1 MTYLGIT
8 QQESKSA
15 MSSPSLT
22 GPEIAPKSGNVKH
35 VVIFLHGVGS
45 NGDDLIE
52 LGHMVQDGLPDTQFL
67 SPNGA
72 QPFDQAPFGYQ
83 WFSLRERTQEKMLAG
98 VRDAAPVVNAYIDE
112 VKTRFGIEDNQIAL
126 VGFSQGT
133 MTSLYVGLRRPK
145 PLGAIVGFS
154 GAMLGGEELVKN
166 DTPVCLIHG
175 EYDEVVPYAA
185 LAHAKAHLE
194 KAGIAV
200 ETHARPN
207 LGHSIDGPGLET
219 AVKFLQKS
227 FGMGQN

>member
-1 MTYLGIT
+1 MGMTYLGIT

-15 MSSPSLT
+15 MSSPALT
-22 GPEIAPKSGNVKH
+22 GPELAPQSGNVKH

-45 NGDDLIE
+45 NGDDLIS
-52 LGHMVQDGLPDTQFL
+52 LAPLMMDALPDTQFL

-83 WFSLRERTQEKMLAG
+83 WFSLRERSTDKMLAG
-98 VRDAAPVVNAYIDE
+98 VREAAPTVNAYIDE
-112 VKTRFGIEDNQIAL
+112 VKARFNLDDKDIAL

-133 MTSLYVGLRRPK
+133 MTSLYAGLRREK
-145 PLGAIVGFS
+145 PLAAIVGFS
-154 GAMLGGEELVKN
+154 GAMLGGEELTKN
-166 DTPVCLIHG
+166 ETPVCLVHG
-175 EYDEVVPYAA
+175 EWDEVVPYAA

-207 LGHSIDGPGLET
+207 LGHSIDMEGINA
-219 AVKFLQKS
+219 AVACLRKAFTL
-227 FGMGQN
+227 

>member
-1 MTYLGIT
+1 M
-8 QQESKSA
+8 
-15 MSSPSLT
+15 PSTPLS
-22 GPEIAPKSGNVKH
+22 GPEIAPASGTVKH

-52 LGHMVQDGLPDTQFL
+52 LGHMVQDALPDTQFL

-83 WFSLRERTQEKMLAG
+83 WFSLRERTQEKMHAG
-98 VRDAAPVVNAYIDE
+98 VKEVVPAVNAYIDS
-112 VKTRFGIEDNQIAL
+112 VKERFGVNDSQIAL

-133 MTSLYVGLRRPK
+133 MTALYVGLRRER
-145 PLGAIVGFS
+145 PLAAIVGFS

-185 LAHAKAHLE
+185 LAHAKSHLE

-219 AVKFLQKS
+219 MVKFLRKV
-227 FGMGQN
+227 FKL

>member
-1 MTYLGIT
+1 MGMTYLGIT
-8 QQESKSA
+8 SQESKSA

-35 VVIFLHGVGS
+35 VVIFMHGVGS

-52 LGHMVQDGLPDTQFL
+52 LGHMVQDALPDTQFL

-83 WFSLRERTQEKMLAG
+83 WFSLRDRAVPVMHAG
-98 VRDAAPVVNAYIDE
+98 VKEVAPVVSKYIDE
-112 VKTRFGIEDNQIAL
+112 VKTRFGVNDDQIAL

-133 MTSLYVGLRRPK
+133 MTSLYVGLRREK
-145 PLGAIVGFS
+145 ALAAIVGFS

-219 AVKFLQKS
+219 MVKFLRKAFS
-227 FGMGQN
+227 L